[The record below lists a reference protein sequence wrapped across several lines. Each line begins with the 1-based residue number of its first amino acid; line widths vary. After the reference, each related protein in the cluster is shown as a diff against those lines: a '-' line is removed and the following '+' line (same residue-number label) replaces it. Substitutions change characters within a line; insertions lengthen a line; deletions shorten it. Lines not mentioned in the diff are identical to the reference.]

1 MAYTSMLFALGFDRF
16 IFGQSPGVWSI
27 IGSTLILGSAI
38 YMAMQKDKGST
49 RTDETRAGTG
59 AGQNRDEE
67 EGLMRGVDEGDEEAI
82 DREQQGTIE
91 MGRMERQRG

>member
-1 MAYTSMLFALGFDRF
+1 MLFALGFDRF
-16 IFGQSPGVWSI
+16 IFGQTPGVWSI

-49 RTDETRAGTG
+49 RTDETRTG

-67 EGLMRGVDEGDEEAI
+67 EGLMRGVDEGDEEVI
-82 DREQQGTIE
+82 DREQQSTIE
-91 MGRMERQRG
+91 MDRMETRRA

>member
-16 IFGQSPGVWSI
+16 IFGQTPGAWSI

-49 RTDETRAGTG
+49 RTNETRTG
-59 AGQNRDEE
+59 AGQDRDEE

-82 DREQQGTIE
+82 DREQQDTIE
-91 MGRMERQRG
+91 MDQMEARRG

>member
-1 MAYTSMLFALGFDRF
+1 MLFALGFDRF
-16 IFGQSPGVWSI
+16 IFGQTPGVWSI

-49 RTDETRAGTG
+49 RTDETRTG

-67 EGLMRGVDEGDEEAI
+67 AGLMRGVDEGDEEVI
-82 DREQQGTIE
+82 NREQQSTIE
-91 MGRMERQRG
+91 MDRMETRRA

>member
-16 IFGQSPGVWSI
+16 IFGQTPGVWSI

-49 RTDETRAGTG
+49 QTNENRAG

-67 EGLMRGVDEGDEEAI
+67 EGLMRRVDEGDEDVI

-91 MGRMERQRG
+91 MNQMEARRE

>member
-16 IFGQSPGVWSI
+16 IFGQTPGVWSI

-38 YMAMQKDKGST
+38 YMAMQKDKGSA
-49 RTDETRAGTG
+49 RPDETRTG
-59 AGQNRDEE
+59 AGQDRDEE

-82 DREQQGTIE
+82 DREQQGTIQ
-91 MGRMERQRG
+91 MDQMEARRG

>member
-1 MAYTSMLFALGFDRF
+1 MLFALGFDRF
-16 IFGQSPGVWSI
+16 IFGQTPGVWSI

-49 RTDETRAGTG
+49 RTDETRTG

-67 EGLMRGVDEGDEEAI
+67 EGLMRGVDGADEEGI
-82 DREQQGTIE
+82 DRVQQSTIE
-91 MGRMERQRG
+91 MDRMETRRG